1 MPAEERLEE
10 LKRLEALRGN
20 RVIAYVTGDRP
31 GAETRIGMDV
41 FPYFYEV
48 LNKIGKVKQIDILL
62 YSTGGLTMAA
72 WGLTNLIREYCKHFA
87 VLIPFKA
94 HSTATLLALGA
105 DEIVMGPMGQLSP
118 VDPTITSPFNPV
130 GPNPAIPG
138 QVQLLPISVEDVASY
153 LNLAREEAEIKAGP
167 GMSEVFKKLSDTVQ
181 PMALGSVYRAKEQ
194 IKLLANKLLASH
206 MDASS
211 ERKKEIDGI
220 VKMLTKELYSH
231 DYIIGRREAKTV
243 IKLDVTDATDQLEK
257 QLWSCFT
264 VYSDALQLNTP
275 YNPAIVLGVDSEKIV
290 EIDGAFIES
299 TDEGFRYRT
308 KKHVRRISP
317 GQIPGMPAATGFQ
330 EQVLDLGWI
339 KI

>member
-1 MPAEERLEE
+1 
-10 LKRLEALRGN
+10 
-20 RVIAYVTGDRP
+20 
-31 GAETRIGMDV
+31 MDV

-72 WGLTNLIREYCKHFA
+72 WGLTNLIREYCDRFS

-118 VDPTITSPFNPV
+118 VDPTITSPFNPMV
-130 GPNPAIPG
+130 TNPAQPG
-138 QVQLLPISVEDVASY
+138 APQVVPISVEDVASY
-153 LNLAREEAEIKAGP
+153 LRLAREEAAIKAGP
-167 GMSEVFKKLSDTVQ
+167 GMIEVFKKLSDTVQ

-194 IKLLANKLLASH
+194 IKLLASKLLASH
-206 MDASS
+206 VKAGSDK
-211 ERKKEIDGI
+211 KKEIDDI
-220 VKMLTKELYSH
+220 VKVLTKELYSH

-243 IKLDVTDATDQLEK
+243 IKLDVTDATDNLEK
-257 QLWSCFT
+257 RLWSCFMA
-264 VYSDALQLNTP
+264 YSDSLQLNTP

-299 TDEGFRYRT
+299 TDEGFKYRT
-308 KKHVRRISP
+308 KKHVRRLSP
-317 GQIPGMPAATGFQ
+317 GQIMGMPAATGFQ
-330 EQVLDLGWI
+330 EQVLDLGWT
-339 KI
+339 KV